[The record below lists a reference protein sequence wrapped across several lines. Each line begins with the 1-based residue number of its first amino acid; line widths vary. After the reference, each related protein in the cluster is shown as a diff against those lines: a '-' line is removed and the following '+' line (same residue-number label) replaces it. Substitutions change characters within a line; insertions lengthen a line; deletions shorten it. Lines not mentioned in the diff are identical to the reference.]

1 MDLGS
6 AKFEW
11 FPYLPVYGGNRDLP
25 EEEQLRL
32 EIRRMRSLDRTD
44 QISWTQ
50 EGVMET
56 WRDQRLQKY
65 LQDDNLAPIIQ
76 RLPRHLLMS
85 LRQFME
91 NTRAYKGFVIDGKE
105 ETDPI
110 EIYFHLSAEMFEQ
123 GALLGE
129 ITTAVVRSA
138 ALSGDELK
146 NYKEQCDGSKPL
158 TSTALPALSESAPAN
173 ADTPLAEPVSGG

>member
-11 FPYLPVYGGNRDLP
+11 FPYLPAYGGNRDLP

-32 EIRRMRSLDRTD
+32 EVRRMRSLDRTD

-65 LQDDNLAPIIQ
+65 LQDDAIAPIIQ
-76 RLPRHLLMS
+76 RLPLHLLMS
-85 LRQFME
+85 LRQFLE
-91 NTRAYKGFVIDGKE
+91 NTRGYKGFVIDGEE
-105 ETDPI
+105 ETDPV
-110 EIYFHLSAEMFEQ
+110 EIYFHLSADMLTKD
-123 GALLGE
+123 GLLGE
-129 ITTAVVRSA
+129 ITTAIVRSA

-146 NYKEQCDGSKPL
+146 NFKEQCDGSKPL
-158 TSTALPALSESAPAN
+158 TSTAPPVPSESAPAN
-173 ADTPLAEPVSGG
+173 ADTPLADPVSAG